1 MVDAT
6 DISAGVESLS
16 NVRRSKGILVTS
28 LIFII
33 ALSLVAL
40 TGTWDWFANR
50 FFGFFPLL
58 IGLFVLGI
66 HPVVRVKAA
75 VVLSG
80 LADWLARR
88 GAFVSNPEE
97 EAPKFALIRIVFGLF
112 MIERAFWVISYL
124 EPSDWGQPSIWL
136 TAMMGLLCGVLVTAG
151 LLTQYTLVYLIRFS
165 VADGRHTTPHIHI
178 GKLDRSD
185 AFSAS
190 DFRKRRSEFF
200 AGPAAYEKRHV
211 RVQSHLSVLL

>member
-151 LLTQYTLVYLIRFS
+151 LLTQYTLVYLIVFS
-165 VADGRHTTPHIHI
+165 GRWETYYSAHPHWET
-178 GKLDRSD
+178 GSQRC
-185 AFSAS
+185 FQC
-190 DFRKRRSEFF
+190 F
-200 AGPAAYEKRHV
+200 
-211 RVQSHLSVLL
+211 